1 MSVFEFIFVVFIII
15 IDNGVISQLTEWNLV
30 TNPSLPSYLMWTM
43 FGTGY
48 DIQNELI
55 WFIGGYNK
63 DIIAYF
69 SINNSS
75 FHFYSILPTQIALES
90 QGYAQYYDV
99 IYFEVNNHLHSF
111 NMTSKN
117 VTTNIVQLHPD
128 GDPNGKMFI
137 PCLASDNKYIY
148 ILGGASDY
156 DFVNWQITSN
166 TQSRGLFYYY
176 DPISNMIIPGPDMRQ
191 GTFRHSC
198 GIVKGYLYSFGG
210 LNPKETSLGTMQ
222 RIYIGNAPS
231 FQGIQWETL
240 SDTMGGNRVWS
251 KAVTMND
258 QIYIIG
264 GRSGLNDWNNL
275 ANIVD
280 TVRVFDPDSQLVTL
294 DIASQIKRSNP
305 SIIGIK
311 NKIYVFG
318 GQGDTFIS
326 GSFEISNPFPT
337 NVPSNSPTVSTSP
350 PTVNPSNAPSVSP
363 TNTPSNI
370 PTEYPS
376 MNPTETPTDSPSNI
390 PTLIPTENPTVTRNP
405 TNTPTLTS
413 DNPTSIPSRTPSTS
427 PSTAP
432 TIPPTSIPSDF
443 PSYSPSIY
451 PSKSPSISP
460 SISPSVFPSISPASN
475 ILTETP
481 TTSPEFNDKSQIIQT
496 STVIIIIL
504 GSVIVFIIAA
514 ILIGIAFCKRNRK
527 LQERYEHNVFIQSK
541 TYPIYNYTI

>member
-1 MSVFEFIFVVFIII
+1 MLFVFHILFVVFIII
-15 IDNGVISQLTEWNLV
+15 IDNGVISELTEWNLV
-30 TNPSLPSYLMWTM
+30 TNPSLPNYLMWTM

-75 FHFYSILPTQIALES
+75 FHFYDNLPTQIALES

-99 IYFEVNNHLHSF
+99 IYFEGNNFLHSF

-117 VTTNIVQLHPD
+117 VITNIVQLHPD
-128 GDPNGKMFI
+128 GDPSGKMFI

-198 GIVKGYLYSFGG
+198 GIVKGYLYIFCG
-210 LNPKETSLGTMQ
+210 LNPKETSLGTIQ
-222 RIYIGNAPS
+222 RINIENAPS

-264 GRSGLNDWNNL
+264 GRSGTSDWNNL

-280 TVRVFDPDSQLVTL
+280 TVRVFNPDTQLVTQ
-294 DIASQIKRSNP
+294 DIRSQIRRSNP

-318 GQGDTFIS
+318 GQSDTFIS
-326 GSFEISNPFPT
+326 NSFEISNAFPT
-337 NVPSNSPTVSTSP
+337 NIPTISPTISTSLPSKNPTNSPTL
-350 PTVNPSNAPSVSP
+350 SP
-363 TNTPSNI
+363 TSTPSDT

-376 MNPTETPTDSPSNI
+376 MNPIETPTDSPSNI
-390 PTLIPTENPTVTRNP
+390 PTLIPTENPTITRNP
-405 TNTPTLTS
+405 TNTPAMIS
-413 DNPTSIPSRTPSTS
+413 DNPTSTPSRTPSTS
-427 PSTAP
+427 PSTSP
-432 TIPPTSIPSDF
+432 TIPPTSTPSDF

-451 PSKSPSISP
+451 PSKLPFISP
-460 SISPSVFPSISPASN
+460 SISPSVFSN
-475 ILTETP
+475 TP
-481 TTSPEFNDKSQIIQT
+481 TASESNQQPRKIKT
-496 STVIIIIL
+496 STIVIIILSI
-504 GSVIVFIIAA
+504 VIVGVVVLSICVGVV
-514 ILIGIAFCKRNRK
+514 LWKNNLK
-527 LQERYEHNVFIQSK
+527 LQERYVYLSTK
-541 TYPIYNYTI
+541 Y